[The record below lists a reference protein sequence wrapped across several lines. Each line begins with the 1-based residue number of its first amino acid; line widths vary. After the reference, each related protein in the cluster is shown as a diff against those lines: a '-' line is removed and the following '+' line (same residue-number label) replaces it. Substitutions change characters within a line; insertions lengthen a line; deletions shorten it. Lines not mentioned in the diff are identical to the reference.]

1 MSVGTQT
8 MAPVPGTR
16 KRVPRV
22 RAYIRGDRFFYSFAA
37 TINLLL
43 LFTGFS
49 PYFLHHRGEGGRT
62 IHPVMEDIDFIH
74 GMAVT
79 AWYSL
84 VLVQALLVS
93 SGNRRLHMRLGW
105 LSVALVP
112 LVAISTVMVALHS
125 VREMPDMVRFEMPYP
140 HFLLVM
146 LTDVAVFSVCAVA
159 GILVRKRPKAH
170 RVLMLTASLSLLG
183 GATSRIP
190 WLDDVFGGY
199 TRSGY
204 FGPVWAWGALLTILA
219 SLRLGA
225 LDRRL
230 AIGVGLFVMSELTAA
245 FALGTDTWAHWSRVL
260 IQ

>member
-1 MSVGTQT
+1 METI
-8 MAPVPGTR
+8 APTASRPR
-16 KRVPRV
+16 KRAELIRP
-22 RAYIRGDRFFYSFAA
+22 YIHGERFFYSFAA
-37 TINLLL
+37 AGNLLWL
-43 LFTGFS
+43 LLGFS

-62 IHPVMEDIDFIH
+62 IHPVMENIDFIH

-93 SGNRRLHMRLGW
+93 GRKRRLHMKLGW

-112 LVAISTVMVALHS
+112 LVSVSTVMVALRS

-140 HFLLVM
+140 RFLLVM
-146 LTDVAVFSVCAVA
+146 LTDVAVFSVCAIA
-159 GILVRKRPKAH
+159 GIILRKRPSVH

-204 FGPVWAWGALLTILA
+204 FGPVWAWGAVLTILA

-225 LDRRL
+225 LDRRI
-230 AIGVGLFVMSELTAA
+230 AAGVGLFVLSELVAA
-245 FALGTDTWAHWSRVL
+245 FALETDAWAHWAKVL
-260 IQ
+260 VH

>member
-1 MSVGTQT
+1 METI
-8 MAPVPGTR
+8 APASRAR
-16 KRVPRV
+16 KRAELV
-22 RAYIRGDRFFYSFAA
+22 RAYIHGERFFYSFAA
-37 TINLLL
+37 AINLLL
-43 LFTGFS
+43 LLIGFA

-74 GMAVT
+74 GLSVT

-84 VLVQALLVS
+84 LLVQALLVS
-93 SGNRRLHMRLGW
+93 WHKRRLHMRLGW

-112 LVAISTVMVALHS
+112 LVTLSTVITALRS

-140 HFLLVM
+140 NFLLLM
-146 LTDVAVFSVCAVA
+146 LTDVAVFSVCATA
-159 GILVRKRPKAH
+159 GILLRKRPGVH

-204 FGPVWAWGALLTILA
+204 FGPVWAWGAVLTILA

-230 AIGVGLFVMSELTAA
+230 AVGVGLFVMSELAA
-245 FALGTDTWAHWSRVL
+245 ALALGTDTWAHWAAVL
-260 IQ
+260 VN